1 MRALTRMRSLAAAC
15 ALLLVVAGTAAA
27 GAPGRPIDRP
37 DSPPPQP
44 AEVGDPDQ
52 PPNMFPVLIAG
63 RIYLFRL
70 PAFMMR
76 TLLRP
81 ATGANSNSA
90 VVSTR
95 GARHGH

>member
-1 MRALTRMRSLAAAC
+1 MRALTRMRTLAAAC
-15 ALLLVVAGTAAA
+15 ALLLFVAGTVAAWE
-27 GAPGRPIDRP
+27 PTRPIDRT
-37 DSPPPQP
+37 DSPPQP
-44 AEVGDPDQ
+44 PMVGDPDQ
-52 PPNMFPVLIAG
+52 PPNMFPVLVAG

-76 TLLRP
+76 ALLPP
-81 ATGANSNSA
+81 AGGVKFTA